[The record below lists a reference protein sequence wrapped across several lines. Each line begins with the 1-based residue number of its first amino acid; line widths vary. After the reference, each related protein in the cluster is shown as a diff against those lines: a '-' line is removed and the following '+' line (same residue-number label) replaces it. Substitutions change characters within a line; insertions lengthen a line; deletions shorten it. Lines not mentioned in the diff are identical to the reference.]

1 MEPTISRRS
10 GPRPRASPLG
20 APWGYDEPVKRTAT
34 IGVLSS
40 QLLSGCGFIE
50 SILDLPVKAVDTV
63 MPGSTPPPI
72 DPAALQ
78 TEIERFADEFTSRSV
93 VAIEEYARRAGT
105 ADARRR
111 ALLAKL
117 ALSTSAFSIASA
129 PNPFASMLDFVALAT
144 ITRRILEE
152 EWVVSPEGEAY
163 VPWLDVARTL
173 ETEAWS
179 LTEGILNPTQKEE
192 LVAVIERWHAANRS
206 VSILFFARPQELT
219 GLFRQFIKGKDKA
232 SSLLGLV
239 GLDPT
244 AALDPAV
251 REVART
257 RLFAE
262 RALYTMQ
269 RMPYVIRWHVEVLG
283 DRLFQHEEM
292 GTLISSTSLIAESAD
307 RVSRATETA
316 SEVAA
321 ALPDR
326 LSEEREAILRSME
339 SQEGKLRELSAD
351 VRLTLAQSEKTFLAL
366 DTAVT
371 SFDALMRRRGLEPK
385 GEGSPEP
392 TPASP
397 PEPGS
402 KPFDVLDYAHTAEKV
417 AGMARDL
424 NGLLVQA
431 ESTLDSPAL
440 KKSVGEVEALSARA
454 ADEAKSLLNHAFL
467 LGAGLIVLAFGC
479 ALAYGRLAPRLKG
492 SVRQHRREPE
502 LRS

>member
-1 MEPTISRRS
+1 
-10 GPRPRASPLG
+10 
-20 APWGYDEPVKRTAT
+20 VKRTAT
-34 IGVLSS
+34 IGVLSCL
-40 QLLSGCGFIE
+40 LLSGCSLIE
-50 SILDLPVKAVDTV
+50 SILNLPVKAVDTV

-93 VAIEEYARRAGT
+93 VAIEEYARNAGT
-105 ADARRR
+105 NDARRR

-144 ITRRILEE
+144 VTRRILEE
-152 EWVVSPEGEAY
+152 EWVVSPEGQAY
-163 VPWLDVARTL
+163 VPWLETARAL
-173 ETEAWS
+173 EKDAWS
-179 LTEGILNPTQKEE
+179 LTEGILTPTQKEE
-192 LVAVIERWHAANRS
+192 LISVIERWHAANRS

-219 GLFRQFIKGKDKA
+219 GLFRQFVKGKDKA

-262 RALYTMQ
+262 RALYTLQ
-269 RMPYVIRWHVEVLG
+269 RMPYVVRWHVEVLA
-283 DRLFQHEEM
+283 DRLFDREEIN
-292 GTLISSTSLIAESAD
+292 TVLASASLVAESME

-321 ALPDR
+321 MLPDR
-326 LSEEREAILRSME
+326 LSAEREAILESFRSE
-339 SQEGKLRELSAD
+339 QGKLEQLSAD
-351 VRLTLAQSEKTFLAL
+351 VRLTLSQSEKTFVAL
-366 DTAVT
+366 DTTVR
-371 SFDALMRRRGLEPK
+371 SFDAMLRRLGLEPK
-385 GEGSPEP
+385 GEGAPEP
-392 TPASP
+392 PATAP
-397 PEPGS
+397 TPEPGS

-417 AGMARDL
+417 AGMARDV